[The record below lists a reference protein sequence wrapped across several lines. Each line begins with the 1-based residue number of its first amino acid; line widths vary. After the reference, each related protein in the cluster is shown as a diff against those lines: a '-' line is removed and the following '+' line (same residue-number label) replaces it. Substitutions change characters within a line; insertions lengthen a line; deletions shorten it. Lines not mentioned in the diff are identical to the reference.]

1 MSSSIIAWCSPGEQP
16 GTYETYTLIQH
27 SLHTAAIAD
36 LFYDRWRWRS
46 KVSNLPDS
54 LLLITAGLHDI
65 GKAWRGYQEAALSRC
80 SRGREPS
87 FRLHELLSG
96 IVAASMKRETEMER
110 ETERHRR
117 LLARSPL
124 WEALIVGVILHH
136 HGMTSRYEN
145 SIVKIIDKIFRD
157 GIVGKGF
164 PPLSIRELLE
174 DALPPT
180 REILKKLGCLA
191 EKLGKGYNSD
201 LMNNMIK
208 LVDSLAGRIASNAR
222 LDQDLILKN
231 IKDSIE
237 KVGRYPEKEELS
249 ATITVLAGFTAV
261 ADTTAASIE
270 RSHGNTIPRGTYAWR
285 VLGEAFGEKAP
296 KLVQDR
302 LDKARQC
309 L

>member
-16 GTYETYTLIQH
+16 GTYETYTLVQH

-65 GKAWRGYQEAALSRC
+65 GKAWRGYQEVAINRC

-87 FRLHELLSG
+87 FWLHEILSG
-96 IVAASMKRETEMER
+96 IIVAVMKREASRSE
-110 ETERHRR
+110 HV
-117 LLARSPL
+117 LARSPL
-124 WEALIVGVILHH
+124 WDALVVGVTLHH
-136 HGMTSRYEN
+136 HGMTSRYGN
-145 SIVKIIDKIFRD
+145 SIVKIIEKLFLD

-164 PPLSIRELLE
+164 PPLSIRGLLE
-174 DALPPT
+174 DALPST
-180 REILKKLGCLA
+180 REILEKIGCLA

-208 LVDSLAGRIASNAR
+208 LVDSLASGIARNAE
-222 LDQDLILKN
+222 LDQYTIFEFKKNIEESLKN
-231 IKDSIE
+231 NGK
-237 KVGRYPEKEELS
+237 GPEKEKLS
-249 ATITVLAGFTAV
+249 AAMVVLAGFTAI
-261 ADTTAASIE
+261 ADSTAASME
-270 RSHGNTIPRGTYAWR
+270 RSRNGTIPRGTYAWR
-285 VLGEAFGEKAP
+285 VLEEAFGERVP
-296 KLVQDR
+296 ELVRDR
-302 LDKARQC
+302 LSKARQC

>member
-1 MSSSIIAWCSPGEQP
+1 MSNSIIAWCSPGEQP
-16 GTYETYTLIQH
+16 GAHKTYSLVQH
-27 SLHTAAIAD
+27 SLQTAAIAD

-46 KVSNLPDS
+46 RVSNLPES
-54 LLLITAGLHDI
+54 LLLITASLHDI
-65 GKAWRGYQEAALSRC
+65 GKAWRGYQEAALNSC
-80 SRGREPS
+80 SRGMEPS

-96 IVAASMKRETEMER
+96 IVVASMKREAGR
-110 ETERHRR
+110 RRHDS
-117 LLARSPL
+117 AGSPL

-136 HGMTSRYEN
+136 HGMTSRYKN

-157 GIVGKGF
+157 RIVDKGF
-164 PPLSIRELLE
+164 PSISIRELLE
-174 DALPPT
+174 DALPPA
-180 REILKKLGCLA
+180 REILEKLGCLA
-191 EKLGKGYNSD
+191 RELDKGYDLDLINS
-201 LMNNMIK
+201 MIEFI
-208 LVDSLAGRIASNAR
+208 DGLAGRIASNAR
-222 LDQDLILKN
+222 LGQDLILKN
-231 IKDSIE
+231 MKDSIE

-270 RSHGNTIPRGTYAWR
+270 RSQGNTIPRGTYAWR

-302 LDKARQC
+302 LGKARQC